1 MKHWQRLLLW
11 SASLLVM
18 LGVFSLY
25 LRPDFMRDLADLVW
39 SCL

>member
-1 MKHWQRLLLW
+1 MKTWQRILLW
-11 SASLLVM
+11 SASMLAL

-25 LRPDFMRDLADLVW
+25 LRPGFMRDLADLAW

>member
-1 MKHWQRLLLW
+1 MRHWQRLLLW
-11 SASLLVM
+11 SVSLLAL

-25 LRPDFMRDLADLVW
+25 LRPGFMRDLADLMW

>member
-1 MKHWQRLLLW
+1 MKPWQRLLLW
-11 SASLLVM
+11 SLSLLAL

-25 LRPDFMRDLADLVW
+25 LRPAFMRDLADLVW

>member
-1 MKHWQRLLLW
+1 MKRWQRAMLRGIG
-11 SASLLVM
+11 LLVL

-25 LRPDFMRDLADLVW
+25 LRPAFMRDLADLMW

>member
-1 MKHWQRLLLW
+1 MKRWQRALLW
-11 SASLLVM
+11 SISLLVL

-25 LRPDFMRDLADLVW
+25 LRPAFMRDLADLLW